1 MKTKFGILFLVS
13 FVVIVSCNSPK
24 EKEMTEQEK
33 LQQEIVDKEKQLFK
47 TEVADPKLADEMIKK
62 YVAYVGKYPDDS
74 LAPEYLFKAS
84 EIAMNF
90 DKAQDAITYL
100 TQIEEKYPKFDK
112 YPACI
117 FLKAFVYENYIMDF
131 EMAKLYYTQ
140 FLNDYPD
147 HKMAKDAESALL
159 FLGVN
164 DEELIDLFEQMNKY
178 N

>member
-1 MKTKFGILFLVS
+1 MKTKLVIFLLLALVAM
-13 FVVIVSCNSPK
+13 FSCKPPATK
-24 EKEMTEQEK
+24 ELSEQEK
-33 LQQEIVDKEKQLFK
+33 LQQEIVNKEKELFK

-62 YVAYVGKYPDDS
+62 YIDYAGKYPKDS

-90 DKAQDAITYL
+90 DRADDAITYL
-100 TQIEEKYPKFDK
+100 TRIEKEYTKFDK

-117 FLKAFVYENYIMDF
+117 FLKAFVYENYILDF

-147 HKMAKDAESALL
+147 HKMAKDAEAALL

-164 DEELIDLFEQMNKY
+164 DEELIDLFEQINKY